1 MDLDALINSAASTGN
16 KTKKSDTPV
25 MDVGNKD
32 DLELIARWVKASKA
46 VDSAEAEMAEVEEK
60 LVPKVAAFHS
70 KAIVGLREVP
80 STVKVVSTSGNMM
93 VDIAKCQY
101 KKVPVTDKPKLVRIF
116 DPSDVESAPTPVF
129 NSLFTKTTEI
139 KLTADALQDS
149 EILTKLVL
157 AVGQENF
164 KKYFEVTTNLTPT
177 VVFHQ
182 SRFLDANLGPKI
194 KLAIEQGLIT
204 PYKPSFKAKA

>member
-1 MDLDALINSAASTGN
+1 MDLDALIDGTASTGN
-16 KTKKSDTPV
+16 KTKKSDTPT
-25 MDVGNKD
+25 MDVGNKEHV
-32 DLELIARWVKASKA
+32 ELIGRWTKASKQI
-46 VDSAEAEMAEVEEK
+46 DTAEAEMAEVEEK
-60 LVPKVAAFHS
+60 LIPIVAAFHT
-70 KAIVGLREVP
+70 KAIVGLKEVP
-80 STVKVVSTSGNMM
+80 AAVKVVSSAGNLM

-101 KKVPVTDKPKLVRIF
+101 KKIPVTDKAKLVTVF
-116 DPSDVESAPTPVF
+116 DPSGIASAPTPIF
-129 NSLFTKTTEI
+129 DSLFTKTTEI
-139 KLTADALQDS
+139 KLTAEALQDR

-194 KLAIEQGLIT
+194 KIAIEQGLVT

>member
-1 MDLDALINSAASTGN
+1 MDLDALIDGSASTGN

-25 MDVGNKD
+25 MDVGNKEH
-32 DLELIARWVKASKA
+32 LELIARWTKASKQIDA
-46 VDSAEAEMAEVEEK
+46 AEAEMADVEEK
-60 LVPKVAAFHS
+60 FTPIVATFHT
-70 KAIVGLREVP
+70 KALVGLKEVP
-80 STVKVVSTSGNMM
+80 STVKVVSTAGNLM

-101 KKVPVTDKPKLVRIF
+101 KKIPTTDKSKLTAIF
-116 DPSDVESAPTPVF
+116 DPSDVPSTPTPVF
-129 NSLFTKTTEI
+129 DSLFTKTTEI
-139 KLTADALQDS
+139 KLTADALKDR
-149 EILTKLVL
+149 EILTKLIK
-157 AVGQENF
+157 AVGEENF

-194 KLAIEQGLIT
+194 KLAIEQGIVT